1 MRLKVSSAATAH
13 NDFAPSAPPPGQLC
27 PQRVVLA
34 LLAPDLREAQV
45 SNLRLVYNSVS
56 TGAPTAVLAAAAA
69 PGPGSLMRTSTA
81 PAAVSGITKAPAG
94 DTGAATSSPYAT
106 LARQLSR
113 QMTLAPWELEDGP
126 TGSDDDVTAWVR
138 TAPLA
143 FLAAGQNAAV
153 ASFAVPLSLTG
164 TAEGTPA
171 DVRKELREWDFSG
184 EGRSCSSKM
193 PGPLATRCH
202 FLFLA

>member
-13 NDFAPSAPPPGQLC
+13 NDLAPSAPPPGQLC

-56 TGAPTAVLAAAAA
+56 TVTTTAVQAAAA

-81 PAAVSGITKAPAG
+81 PPAVSEITKAS
-94 DTGAATSSPYAT
+94 TGATTSTSYAT

-113 QMTLAPWELEDGP
+113 QMTLAPWDLENGTTDG
-126 TGSDDDVTAWVR
+126 DDDVTAWVR
-138 TAPLA
+138 TAPLE
-143 FLAAGQNAAV
+143 FLAAGQDVAV
-153 ASFAVPLSLTG
+153 ASFVVPLSLTG

-171 DVRKELREWDFSG
+171 DVRKELRKWEFSG
-184 EGRSCSSKM
+184 EGLS
-193 PGPLATRCH
+193 
-202 FLFLA
+202 F